1 MKLDDATLEASDT
14 EPSAEPGASLQLD
27 ARQRAMLEAMGITVW
42 QGGFLTDKQPLA
54 SKNINQTAIKNVVYG
69 EATGA
74 RNAPT
79 APSYAAPPHGPVPA
93 PAAGAAAPFAAPSAP
108 ITVPASG
115 MASAPA
121 PSYATAP
128 RTATP
133 SPGARTTAAPVSL
146 QPLPEGIAQMDWLQL
161 QSAVSACQ
169 ACALCEGRKNT
180 VFGIGQPSTAPPL
193 APRADWLIVGEA
205 PAENEDAQGQPF
217 VGEAGKLLD
226 NMLRAMLI
234 DGQPLARQRN
244 VFISNVLKCRPVGD
258 RNPSSAEVAMCQPY
272 LQRQIALLQPK
283 IILAMGR
290 FAVQALTGSTEPLG
304 KLRGRVHALQGGG
317 YSAPVIVTYHPAY
330 LLRNLP
336 DKAKAW
342 ADLLLAM
349 ETLQSTGQAIGQPP
363 P

>member
-1 MKLDDATLEASDT
+1 MSLDDVNAIDS
-14 EPSAEPGASLQLD
+14 SAQQSAGLQLD
-27 ARQRAMLEAMGITVW
+27 TRQRTMLEAMGITLWHSGV
-42 QGGFLTDKQPLA
+42 LVDKQSVA
-54 SKNINQTAIKNVVYG
+54 QQNTAGAATKNVVKNVPSQ
-69 EATGA
+69 A
-74 RNAPT
+74 RN
-79 APSYAAPPHGPVPA
+79 PSPEPGY
-93 PAAGAAAPFAAPSAP
+93 
-108 ITVPASG
+108 TVPANDKTTP
-115 MASAPA
+115 AAPA
-121 PSYATAP
+121 EQALAPSPARSAAPGSLPSPLSSPVPRAASKATA
-128 RTATP
+128 
-133 SPGARTTAAPVSL
+133 SPVTL

-161 QSAVSACQ
+161 QSAVSTCQ

-180 VFGIGQPSTAPPL
+180 VFGVGQPSNEPAL

-205 PAENEDAQGQPF
+205 PGENEDAQGEPF

-226 NMLRAMLI
+226 NMLRAMLV

-244 VFISNVLKCRPVGD
+244 VFISNVLKCRPLAD

-304 KLRGRVHALQGGG
+304 KLRGRVHALQGSG
-317 YSAPVIVTYHPAY
+317 SAVPVIVTYHPAY

-349 ETLQSTGQAIGQPP
+349 ETLAAGDKGMA
-363 P
+363 